1 MNNCV
6 DGVYESI
13 TKKQIL
19 KLFFVGSLIGIVVFL
34 ICYGWQVLDVT
45 DDSWLLT
52 GQDISQHYIGMKFY
66 GHLRGIFHW
75 DRLME

>member
-1 MNNCV
+1 MNNCA

-52 GQDISQHYIGMKFY
+52 GQDISQHYIGWKFY
-66 GHLRGIFHW
+66 RTSAWHFPW